1 MSMSRTDLDE
11 RNGHD
16 SSALNSWNRSIDCP
30 ADWTAAKAGDKDSQI
45 DIPMDSP
52 MNSNE
57 SDGSTGWHYENLLVT
72 KTVVLRNYTEDTENF
87 SSQKVRRRSNVCY
100 LSPEKLENDHRTRRT
115 VKANLHTQKANRN
128 INNCWILES
137 RNCR

>member
-1 MSMSRTDLDE
+1 MPRTDLDE
-11 RNGHD
+11 RNDHD

-57 SDGSTGWHYENLLVT
+57 SDGSTGWHYENLWLQRPLFSGT
-72 KTVVLRNYTEDTENF
+72 TPKTPRISHHKKFEED
-87 SSQKVRRRSNVCY
+87 QNVCY
-100 LSPEKLENDHRTRRT
+100 LSLEKLKLITE
-115 VKANLHTQKANRN
+115 LG
-128 INNCWILES
+128 EP
-137 RNCR
+137 